1 MLFVGCTVVSLE
13 IPKNSISYELH
24 KSSDFD
30 YSGKLTVN
38 ELPDGLL
45 EFEIQPQGT
54 KGNADTEYLTHL
66 HFGSYD
72 SPNAPIAMVLE
83 PVNSSNLKS
92 TTVLNELSD
101 GTKLSFEGL
110 GNFLGHAKVHLDKEG
125 PDYKVILAAG
135 NIGSSAISE
144 KPFNANDIT
153 MCNSE
158 LP

>member
-1 MLFVGCTVVSLE
+1 M
-13 IPKNSISYELH
+13 
-24 KSSDFD
+24 
-30 YSGKLTVN
+30 
-38 ELPDGLL
+38 
-45 EFEIQPQGT
+45 
-54 KGNADTEYLTHL
+54 
-66 HFGSYD
+66 
-72 SPNAPIAMVLE
+72 
-83 PVNSSNLKS
+83 KS

-110 GNFLGHAKVHLDKEG
+110 GDFLGHVKVHLNKEG

-158 LP
+158 LLAASKGSKFKTGV